1 MEDNGIG
8 IPASD
13 IKNVFDKSFTGSNGR
28 KQKYATGMGLF
39 IAKSLCTKLGHTIEI
54 ESVQNEYTRVKLTF
68 IKNKFYDVVK

>member
-28 KQKYATGMGLF
+28 KQSMPQEWDFF

-68 IKNKFYDVVK
+68 IKISFMML